1 MKKWLT
7 GILTVAVVLSIGT
20 TSVFAAGCGRDHV
33 SGNKG
38 GICGPAY
45 TECLFTDR
53 YSREFVDDNSDG
65 ICDNYTTDCHHQ
77 SRTEHGCKKGQGN
90 RHTRF

>member
-20 TSVFAAGCGRDHV
+20 TSVFAAGRGRDHV

-53 YSREFVDDNSDG
+53 YRDRACDATGTDD
-65 ICDNYTTDCHHQ
+65 
-77 SRTEHGCKKGQGN
+77 RK
-90 RHTRF
+90 